1 MLLSVEDL
9 DHDHH
14 DHNND
19 EHLDPDD
26 QPVMAGGVVPL
37 SVDDCH
43 ARLLSLN
50 HHCHRLFH
58 NSHAHDHRLRLR
70 LLIMIIMIM
79 I

>member
-37 SVDDCH
+37 SVDDRH

-50 HHCHRLFH
+50 KSL
-58 NSHAHDHRLRLR
+58 SSSLS
-70 LLIMIIMIM
+70 
-79 I
+79 

>member
-37 SVDDCH
+37 SVDDRH

-50 HHCHRLFH
+50 NHCHH
-58 NSHAHDHRLRLR
+58 NSHAHDHHCHR

>member
-37 SVDDCH
+37 SVDDRH

-50 HHCHRLFH
+50 NHCHRLHH
-58 NSHAHDHRLRLR
+58 NSHAHDHHCHR
-70 LLIMIIMIM
+70 LLIMIIMTM